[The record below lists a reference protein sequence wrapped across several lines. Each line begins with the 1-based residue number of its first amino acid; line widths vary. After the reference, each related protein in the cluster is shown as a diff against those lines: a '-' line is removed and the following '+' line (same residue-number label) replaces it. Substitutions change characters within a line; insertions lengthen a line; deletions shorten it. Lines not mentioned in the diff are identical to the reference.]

1 MRQVSRIQQRS
12 RIGVW
17 PGRCRVR
24 PVLAALV
31 CLSVMGAGGATD
43 VAAQRGDPAQP
54 NDVKR
59 SRAEMVA
66 FMEAEVMPFAIR
78 ALEPTVGRGNVRC
91 ETCHGADAEA
101 RGWRMPAVEE
111 LPEPSVKTV
120 AVAAGSNPQLRN
132 ALHGYLAEGG
142 KHTQA
147 AHMRRVVLPGM
158 AALLHRPAYDFT
170 QTYEVNAKQ
179 GAFGCYHCHKAGD

>member
-1 MRQVSRIQQRS
+1 MRSISRMRQVGGFGIEPRRS
-12 RIGVW
+12 RMHAVRRALCWFVVTSVVYATGVATQ
-17 PGRCRVR
+17 
-24 PVLAALV
+24 AAD
-31 CLSVMGAGGATD
+31 SAGTS
-43 VAAQRGDPAQP
+43 DP
-54 NDVKR
+54 KM

-91 ETCHGADAEA
+91 ETCHGVDAEA
-101 RGWRMPAVEE
+101 RAWRMPAVEA
-111 LPEPSVKTV
+111 LPEPSVKAV

-142 KHTQA
+142 NHVQA

-158 AALLHRPAYDFT
+158 AALLQRPAYDFT
-170 QTYEVNAKQ
+170 QTYEVNAKN
-179 GAFGCYHCHKAGD
+179 GAFGCYHCHRAGN